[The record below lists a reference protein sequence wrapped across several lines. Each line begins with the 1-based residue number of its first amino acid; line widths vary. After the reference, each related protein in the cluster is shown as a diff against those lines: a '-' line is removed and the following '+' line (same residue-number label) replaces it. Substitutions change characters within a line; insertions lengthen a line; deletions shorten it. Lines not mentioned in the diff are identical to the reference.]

1 MKDREME
8 RTMEAQEAAH
18 QLEPALPILAEEG
31 ASGFPEEPGSI
42 GPSCGRARPRGGD
55 ILIKTDMCIQGLAK
69 TKPGDAGCFL
79 AEVHYRRF
87 RGASGQGAGKEGE
100 KVANEADA
108 REEPAERGK

>member
-1 MKDREME
+1 
-8 RTMEAQEAAH
+8 MEAQEAAH

-42 GPSCGRARPRGGD
+42 GPSCGRALPQLGD
-55 ILIKTDMCIQGLAK
+55 ISIKTDLCIESEDAECFFAK
-69 TKPGDAGCFL
+69 I
-79 AEVHYRRF
+79 HYRRF

>member
-1 MKDREME
+1 ME
-8 RTMEAQEAAH
+8 KQEEVQ

-31 ASGFPEEPGSI
+31 ASGFPEEPGRI
-42 GPSCGRARPRGGD
+42 GPNRRPCCSPARPQD
-55 ILIKTDMCIQGLAK
+55 ISIKTDMCIQGLAK